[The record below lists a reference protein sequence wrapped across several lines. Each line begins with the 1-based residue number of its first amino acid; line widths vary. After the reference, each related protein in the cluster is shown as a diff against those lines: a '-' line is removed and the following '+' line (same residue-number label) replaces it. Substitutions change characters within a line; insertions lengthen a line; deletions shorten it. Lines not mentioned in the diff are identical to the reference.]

1 MAHSHEHNHNTGEI
15 RLLWSVVL
23 TGIFMVAEVGGG
35 IISGSLAL
43 LADAG
48 HMLTDFSALLL
59 ALIASRI
66 ARKPADI
73 LRSYGYHRAQILAA
87 FFNGIA
93 FFGIVFWILIEAIQR
108 VLNPEVVAGGTMLVI
123 AGLGLIVN
131 ILVFFILH
139 SSGQQDLNIRAAIV
153 HVLGDLLG
161 SAAAIVAA
169 VIIIYTNWYPIDPIL
184 SVFVALLVL
193 RSAWFV
199 VRQSVHILLEGT
211 PEDVDVQLLRKTLS
225 DSIEEIIDVHH
236 VHVWSLSAQHPLL
249 TAHIRVTDSADY
261 NSVLQRTKQVLAE
274 RFGIDHA
281 TIQIE
286 YKYCEDRNI

>member
-87 FFNGIA
+87 FLFNY
-93 FFGIVFWILIEAIQR
+93 
-108 VLNPEVVAGGTMLVI
+108 
-123 AGLGLIVN
+123 
-131 ILVFFILH
+131 
-139 SSGQQDLNIRAAIV
+139 SSYD
-153 HVLGDLLG
+153 
-161 SAAAIVAA
+161 
-169 VIIIYTNWYPIDPIL
+169 
-184 SVFVALLVL
+184 
-193 RSAWFV
+193 
-199 VRQSVHILLEGT
+199 
-211 PEDVDVQLLRKTLS
+211 
-225 DSIEEIIDVHH
+225 
-236 VHVWSLSAQHPLL
+236 
-249 TAHIRVTDSADY
+249 
-261 NSVLQRTKQVLAE
+261 
-274 RFGIDHA
+274 
-281 TIQIE
+281 
-286 YKYCEDRNI
+286 